1 MRLDEFKKA
10 WQSLEPGETLVY
22 FVAPKGESLST
33 MRDRREEVAAVG
45 YLAREYG
52 TPTDGFIYE
61 SAGVQPRHGFGLG
74 HLTQR
79 RLSDGRTE
87 YRITKASMA

>member
-1 MRLDEFKKA
+1 MTLDEFKKA

-33 MRDRREEVAAVG
+33 MRYRREVAAVG

-52 TPTDGFIYE
+52 TPTDGSIY
-61 SAGVQPRHGFGLG
+61 SGVPPRHGLGLG

>member
-1 MRLDEFKKA
+1 MTLDEFKKA

-33 MRDRREEVAAVG
+33 MRYRREVAAVG

-61 SAGVQPRHGFGLG
+61 LAGVPRRHGRGRG